1 MANLKQLSLF
11 LGPIFALLVFLSL
24 QQSSLASSICI
35 TAAVAVWCVTWWIFE
50 PVPIPITSL
59 LPIAIFPLAGVL
71 TGEQVAAAYGNKL
84 VLLLLGGFLLSTAIA
99 HCGAHRR
106 LALTMVHWFGSDNPK
121 RLVLGF
127 MVACAVL
134 SMWISNTAATLML
147 LPVALA
153 VIDSADNKKLG
164 LPLLLGLAYAASVGG
179 ISTPIGTPPNLVF
192 MQVYEE
198 NTGLQISFTQWMGWA
213 IPLVIVFIPIIW
225 LWLTRKLENTGH
237 CHLPKI
243 GAWSTHEARVMVI
256 FGLTALLWIT
266 RREPFGGWSGWL
278 DLPQANDASVALLA
292 VIALFVIPN
301 GNKTELTG
309 QKSGSMKLMPRGYK
323 AEATQKLLDWKT
335 AKQIPW
341 GILLLF
347 SGGICLAKA
356 FVASGLSTQLGEQLS
371 AVTAL
376 SIIGMMA
383 VIALCVTFMTEATSN
398 TATTA
403 MLMPVLAATAI
414 NADIDPLLL
423 MIPATFSASCA
434 FMLPVAT
441 PPNTIVFSSGHV
453 HSNQMA
459 REGFV
464 LNLIG
469 AVIVTAICWMLLAS

>member
-1 MANLKQLSLF
+1 MSTLKQSSTF
-11 LGPIFALLVFLSL
+11 IGPVLALICFTVL
-24 QQSSLASSICI
+24 QSHQLNFNICI
-35 TAAVAVWCVTWWIFE
+35 TAAIAVWCVIWWIFE
-50 PVPIPITSL
+50 PVPIPVTSL
-59 LPIAIFPLAGVL
+59 LPIAIFPLMGVL
-71 TGEQVAAAYGNKL
+71 TAEQVAAAYGNKL
-84 VLLLLGGFLLSTAIA
+84 VLLLLGGFLLSTAIS

-106 LALTMVHWFGSDNPK
+106 LALTMVHWFGNDNPK

-127 MVACAVL
+127 MVASAVL

-153 VIDSADNKKLG
+153 VIDSSDNKKLA

-179 ISTPIGTPPNLVF
+179 MSTPIGTPPNLVF

-198 NTGLQISFTQWMGWA
+198 NTGLQISFSQWMGWA
-213 IPLVIVFIPIIW
+213 LPIVILFIPIIW
-225 LWLTRKLENTGH
+225 LWLTRKLDNTGH
-237 CHLPKI
+237 LHLPKV
-243 GAWSTHEARVMVI
+243 GSWSTHEVRVTII
-256 FGLTALLWIT
+256 FGMTALLWIT
-266 RREPFGGWSGWL
+266 RREPFGGWSSWL

-292 VIALFVIPN
+292 VIALFVLPN
-301 GNKTELTG
+301 GNK
-309 QKSGSMKLMPRGYK
+309 
-323 AEATQKLLDWKT
+323 QKLLDWKT
-335 AKQIPW
+335 AQQIPW

-356 FVASGLSTQLGEQLS
+356 FVVSGLSTQLGEQLS
-371 AVTAL
+371 TVTAL

-383 VIALCVTFMTEATSN
+383 VIALSVTFMTEATSN

-414 NADIDPLLL
+414 NANLDPLLL

-441 PPNTIVFSSGHV
+441 APNTIVFSSGHV

-459 REGFV
+459 KEGLI

-469 AVIVTAICWMLLAS
+469 TLVISVSCWLLLVN

>member
-1 MANLKQLSLF
+1 MSLSPNLKQLALIFGPLLAALTFYGLNASLTND
-11 LGPIFALLVFLSL
+11 IA
-24 QQSSLASSICI
+24 I
-35 TAAVAVWCVTWWIFE
+35 TAAVAIWCVTWWIFE

-59 LPIAIFPLAGVL
+59 LPIAIFPLSGVL
-71 TGEQVAAAYGNKL
+71 TADQVAAAYGNKL
-84 VLLLLGGFLLSTAIA
+84 VLLLLGGFLLSTAIS

-106 LALTMVHWFGSDNPK
+106 LALTMVHWFGSDSPK

-127 MVACAVL
+127 MVAAATL

-153 VIDSADNKKLG
+153 VIDSTDNKTLA
-164 LPLLLGLAYAASVGG
+164 LPLMLGLAYAASVGG

-198 NTGLQISFTQWMGWA
+198 NTGLQIGFSQWMMWA
-213 IPLVIVFIPIIW
+213 LPVVIIFLPIIW
-225 LWLTRKLENTGH
+225 LWLTRNVENYGH
-237 CHLPKI
+237 LHLPKV
-243 GAWSTHEARVMVI
+243 GKWSTHERRVMAI
-256 FGLTALLWIT
+256 FGITALLWIT

-278 DLPQANDASVALLA
+278 DIPQANDASVALLA

-301 GNKTELTG
+301 GNK
-309 QKSGSMKLMPRGYK
+309 
-323 AEATQKLLDWKT
+323 QKLLDWKT
-335 AKQIPW
+335 AQQIPW

-356 FVASGLSTQLGEQLS
+356 FVISGLSTQLGEQLS
-371 AVTAL
+371 VVTSF

-383 VIALCVTFMTEATSN
+383 VIALAVTFMTEATSN

-403 MLMPVLAATAI
+403 MLMPVLAATAL
-414 NADIDPLLL
+414 NAGIDPLLL

-441 PPNTIVFSSGHV
+441 APNTIVFSSGHV
-453 HSNQMA
+453 HSDQMA

-464 LNLIG
+464 LNLMG
-469 AVIVTAICWMLLAS
+469 AVIVTVICWLLLAG

>member
-1 MANLKQLSLF
+1 MAKLKQLSIF
-11 LGPIFALLVFLSL
+11 FGPLFALLIFLIL
-24 QQSSLASSICI
+24 QNNSFSPAICI
-35 TAAVAVWCVTWWIFE
+35 TAAVAIWCVCWWIYE

-59 LPIAIFPLAGVL
+59 LPIAIFPLTGVL
-71 TGEQVAAAYGNKL
+71 TGTQVAAAYGNKL

-106 LALTMVHWFGSDNPK
+106 LALTMVHWFGNDNPK

-127 MVACAVL
+127 MIACATL

-153 VIDSADNKKLG
+153 VIDSTDNKKLAI
-164 LPLLLGLAYAASVGG
+164 PLLLGLAYSASIGG

-198 NTGLQISFTQWMGWA
+198 NTGLQISFSQWMIWA
-213 IPLVIVFIPIIW
+213 LPVVIIFLPIIW

-237 CHLPKI
+237 LHLPKI
-243 GAWSTHEARVMVI
+243 GAWSTHEIRVMII

-278 DLPQANDASVALLA
+278 NLPQANDASVALLA
-292 VIALFVIPN
+292 VIALFVLPN
-301 GNKTELTG
+301 GNK
-309 QKSGSMKLMPRGYK
+309 
-323 AEATQKLLDWKT
+323 QKLLDWKT
-335 AKQIPW
+335 AQQIPW

-356 FVASGLSTQLGEQLS
+356 FVISGLSTQLGEQLS
-371 AVTAL
+371 AVTSF

-383 VIALCVTFMTEATSN
+383 VIAISITFMTEATSN

-441 PPNTIVFSSGHV
+441 APNSIVFSSGHV
-453 HSNQMA
+453 HSEQMA
-459 REGFV
+459 KEGFV

-469 AVIVTAICWMLLAS
+469 VVVVTLVCWLLLAN

>member
-1 MANLKQLSLF
+1 MIKHLSIRQASLF
-11 LGPIFALLVFLSL
+11 FGPVFSVVLLIWLSYLGTPIQIA
-24 QQSSLASSICI
+24 I
-35 TAAVAVWCVTWWIFE
+35 TASIAIWCIIWWIFE

-59 LPIAIFPLAGVL
+59 LPIALFPLTGVL
-71 TGEQVAAAYGNKL
+71 TANQVAAAYGNKL

-106 LALTMVHWFGSDNPK
+106 LALTMVHWFGNNNPK

-127 MVACAVL
+127 MVAVAVL

-153 VIDSADNKKLG
+153 VIDSADNKKLA
-164 LPLLLGLAYAASVGG
+164 LPLMLGLAYAASIGG

-198 NTGLQISFTQWMGWA
+198 NTGLQISFTQWMMWA
-213 IPLVIVFIPIIW
+213 LPLVIIFIPIVW
-225 LWLTRKLENTGH
+225 LWLTRNLDSEGDFQ
-237 CHLPKI
+237 LPTV
-243 GAWSTHEARVMVI
+243 GAWTTHERRVMVI

-266 RREPFGGWSGWL
+266 RREPFGGWSSWL

-292 VIALFVIPN
+292 VIALFTIPN
-301 GNKTELTG
+301 GNK
-309 QKSGSMKLMPRGYK
+309 
-323 AEATQKLLDWKT
+323 QKLLDWKT
-335 AKQIPW
+335 AQDIPW

-347 SGGICLAKA
+347 SGGICLAKG
-356 FVASGLSTQLGEQLS
+356 FVVSGLSTQLGEQLS
-371 AVTAL
+371 AVTSF
-376 SIIGMMA
+376 SIIGMIA
-383 VIALCVTFMTEATSN
+383 VIALSVTFMTEATSN

-414 NADIDPLLL
+414 NANIDPLIL

-441 PPNTIVFSSGHV
+441 APNTIVFSSGHV
-453 HSNQMA
+453 HSDQMA
-459 REGFV
+459 REGFI

-469 AVIVTAICWMLLAS
+469 AFLVATICWLLLAH

>member
-1 MANLKQLSLF
+1 LNQQLNLKRLF
-11 LGPIFALLVFLSL
+11 LFVGPLLATLTFYWLNTSL
-24 QQSSLASSICI
+24 TSNIAI
-35 TAAVAVWCVTWWIFE
+35 TAAVAVWCVIWWIFE

-59 LPIAIFPLAGVL
+59 LPLAIFPLTGVL
-71 TGEQVAAAYGNKL
+71 TADQVAASYGNKL
-84 VLLLLGGFLLSTAIA
+84 ILLLLGGFLLSTAIA
-99 HCGAHRR
+99 HCGAHLR
-106 LALTMVHWFGSDNPK
+106 LALTMVHWFGNDNPK

-127 MVACAVL
+127 MVASATL

-147 LPVALA
+147 SPVALA
-153 VIDSADNKKLG
+153 VIDSTDNKKLA

-179 ISTPIGTPPNLVF
+179 RRKPIGKPPNLVF

-198 NTGLQISFTQWMGWA
+198 NTGLKISFNQWMSWA
-213 IPLVIVFIPIIW
+213 LPIVILFIPIIW
-225 LWLTRKLENTGH
+225 LWLTRKLDNKGH
-237 CHLPKI
+237 LHLPRVGK
-243 GAWSTHEARVMVI
+243 WSVHEIRVTII
-256 FGLTALLWIT
+256 FGITALLWIT

-278 DLPQANDASVALLA
+278 NLPHANDAYVALLA
-292 VIALFVIPN
+292 VIALFVLPN
-301 GNKTELTG
+301 GNK
-309 QKSGSMKLMPRGYK
+309 
-323 AEATQKLLDWKT
+323 QKLLDWKT
-335 AKQIPW
+335 AQQIPW

-356 FVASGLSTQLGEQLS
+356 FVISGLSTQLGEQLS
-371 AVTAL
+371 AVTAFSL
-376 SIIGMMA
+376 IGMMA
-383 VIALCVTFMTEATSN
+383 VIALAVTFMTEATSN

-441 PPNTIVFSSGHV
+441 APNTIVFSSGHV

-459 REGFV
+459 KEGFI

-469 AVIVTAICWMLLAS
+469 TVIISGLCWFLLA